1 MSLAVTLYI
10 IVTVILFALNM
21 IINILALGLSENKSI
36 PTGTLIA
43 TVFAIVFVIWGTTIL
58 VVG

>member
-1 MSLAVTLYI
+1 MSLSITLYI

-21 IINILALGLSENKSI
+21 IVNIFALGLSENKFF

-43 TVFAIVFVIWGTTIL
+43 TIFAIGFVIWGTTLL
-58 VVG
+58 VIN

>member
-10 IVTVILFALNM
+10 VVTVILFALNM
-21 IINILALGLSENKSI
+21 TVNIFALGISENKSF

-43 TVFAIVFVIWGTTIL
+43 TILAITFVVWGITLL
-58 VVG
+58 VIN